1 MGARRQRGF
10 TLIELLVVI
19 MIIGLLIALLF
30 PAFQTVLD
38 AANEARCQTNLD
50 QLAKAILTYCQMH
63 DGFLPEASTYA
74 GLGKGKRGNTEYE
87 RGWLYGWPPEGVSNW
102 WSAEQ
107 GWLMKLKLVGDP
119 EIFLCPKHVNQ
130 WALVPHGSAPARW
143 IATAVRDGELH
154 NNPTVIFGSYA
165 MNAYAETDDYK
176 PRRWDQFLPRHF
188 LLVEEHPT
196 ESEYKDGAISP
207 DDTLCAIAERHAGG
221 GYVVCFGGQVIRM
234 TEDEFNETKS
244 TSGDPSPREE
254 RWGRE
259 YMLP

>member
-19 MIIGLLIALLF
+19 MIVGILIALLF

-38 AANEARCQTNLD
+38 AANEARCQSNLD

-63 DGFLPEASTYA
+63 DGFLPEACTYE
-74 GLGKGKRGNTEYE
+74 GLGSGSPGGADYK
-87 RGWLYGWPPEGVSNW
+87 RGWLYGWQAGSGW
-102 WSAEQ
+102 WSDEA

-130 WALVPHGSAPARW
+130 WALVPHEMAPARW
-143 IATAVRDGELH
+143 RATAKRDGKKH
-154 NNPTVIFGSYA
+154 NSFDTGDNPTVFGSYA
-165 MNAYAETDDYK
+165 MNIYAETDDHK

-196 ESEYKDGAISP
+196 ESEYTDGAISP
-207 DDTLCAIAERHAGG
+207 DDTLFAIAERHAGG

-234 TEDEFNETKS
+234 TREEFDETKS
-244 TSGDPSPREE
+244 TSGNPSPRED
-254 RWGRE
+254 R
-259 YMLP
+259 